1 MAEVSGVLYSPQVPM
16 PRTAQPP
23 WVLITV
29 EGILLRVLDVTVDRV
44 QSTLGTNL
52 QELTGA
58 WRHIQ
63 AMGQEAPTQ
72 MLGRLCYRSGRFEA
86 IRYPSSKNTAYGVCV
101 AVFIDRLK
109 PPSLIKVLDPQGRLA
124 QQLP

>member
-1 MAEVSGVLYSPQVPM
+1 MAEVSGVLYSPKVLM
-16 PRTAQPP
+16 PQTAQPP

-29 EGILLRVLDVTVDRV
+29 EGILVRVLDLTVAEV
-44 QSTLGTNL
+44 QSALGTNP

-63 AMGQEAPTQ
+63 AREGEAPTQ
-72 MLGRLCYRSGRFEA
+72 RLGRSSYKSGRFDA
-86 IRYPSSKNTAYGVCV
+86 IRYPSRKNAAGICL
-101 AVFIDRLK
+101 AVFIDRLR
-109 PPSLIKVLDPQGRLA
+109 PPAVVKVLDPHGRLA